1 VNYSVGGSATEGTDY
16 TGTTT
21 HSITIAAGQT
31 SGTITVDPTA
41 DSTFENDETVVVTL
55 TGGSTNSQAISLGTD
70 TATGTITNDDGG
82 DNTPP
87 TITLIDSKQ
96 NNQGNGSSLYLVF
109 SETMNYSFFDLAR
122 NHWRLN
128 YRNRNLRAGHHRR
141 DHLSRGVHSSDYQGG
156 QQWLYLR
163 RYGSKRCISRLS

>member
-1 VNYSVGGSATEGTDY
+1 MDCGAFSRHCGARSWRGPHHAGSRQTNLIDYTTVNYSVGGSATEGTDY

-55 TGGSTNSQAISLGTD
+55 TGGSTNSQTISLGTD

-87 TITLIDSKQ
+87 TITLIIATRITKEMAAAFIS
-96 NNQGNGSSLYLVF
+96 
-109 SETMNYSFFDLAR
+109 YSA
-122 NHWRLN
+122 
-128 YRNRNLRAGHHRR
+128 
-141 DHLSRGVHSSDYQGG
+141 
-156 QQWLYLR
+156 
-163 RYGSKRCISRLS
+163 KP